1 MRRFKRFLRFWHRWL
16 GLVISLLLMY
26 LAITGWLLNHSEDW
40 QWSNRFVQSTWFM
53 RAYGIAEPTADVTI
67 ALYPSL
73 FNQPALT
80 QSSSKQSSSNHHWLS
95 QWQQKIFVDQHLL
108 LADFQGP
115 LVAVLVLPD
124 VYLLATQDSLQAV
137 NPQGQRIWQLD
148 GLDLLPSPITGLVVS
163 NQQIIL
169 QTPHKNWLFDAKQ
182 LSWQPAF
189 SVLEIPDSS
198 LDVIA
203 SQSLPMDLQAA
214 IVPQVSQKQ
223 VSWQQVLLDLHSG
236 RLFKAVVVMDITA
249 WLLLVLSISGLLL
262 FFRRRS

>member
-1 MRRFKRFLRFWHRWL
+1 MRRFNRFLRFWHRWL
-16 GLVISLLLMY
+16 GLVISLFLMH

-40 QWSNRFVQSTWFM
+40 QWSNRFVKSTWFTH
-53 RAYGIAEPTADVTI
+53 AYGIAEPTADVTI
-67 ALYPSL
+67 APYQRL

-80 QSSSKQSSSNHHWLS
+80 QSSSNQQWFS

-108 LADFQGP
+108 LDDFQGR
-115 LVAVLVLPD
+115 LVAVVALRD
-124 VYLLATQDSLQAV
+124 FYLLATRDSLQAV
-137 NPQGQRIWQLD
+137 NLQGQRVWQLD
-148 GLDLLPSPITGLVVS
+148 GLDQLPSPVTGLVVS

-169 QTPHKNWLFDAKQ
+169 QTPHKNWLFDAKK
-182 LSWQPAF
+182 LSWQPAL
-189 SVLEIPDSS
+189 SVLEIAGSS

-214 IVPQVSQKQ
+214 ILPQVSQKQ

-249 WLLLVLSISGLLL
+249 GLLLVLSISGLLL